1 MRITSDKTTMN
12 WRLLS
17 SGVSGAL
24 PRNDR
29 QSRSAVHGRTSRM
42 ILQQHRMR
50 LFKAQAPGL
59 AKGLMLPSNVGTY
72 RTPNSLD
79 TDGRFEVRAFRFP
92 KRART
97 IDPPMSP

>member
-1 MRITSDKTTMN
+1 
-12 WRLLS
+12 
-17 SGVSGAL
+17 
-24 PRNDR
+24 
-29 QSRSAVHGRTSRM
+29 M

-79 TDGRFEVRAFRFP
+79 TDGRVEVRSFRFP

-97 IDPPMSP
+97 IDRPMSRCMALGRSSAQVAGRR